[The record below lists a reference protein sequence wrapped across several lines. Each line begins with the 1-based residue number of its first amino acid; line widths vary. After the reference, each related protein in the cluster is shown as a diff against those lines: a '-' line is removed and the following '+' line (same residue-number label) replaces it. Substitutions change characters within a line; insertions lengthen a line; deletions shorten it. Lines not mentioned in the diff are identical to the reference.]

1 MRTLVLFII
10 SLLLFFSCVTP
21 RKTHYF
27 QEPDDVIP
35 SYSEAIFP
43 SDYQIQFNDE
53 LYIRVLTLNPDSKR
67 IFNPQLSTTSSS
79 SSGNVTTSPIKGV
92 TSYTVYDDGTID
104 FPYLGAVSVANK
116 TTREIKVL
124 LEEKLS
130 EYVKD
135 CSVDVQLVNNYVNVL
150 TNTGASR
157 VQLVK
162 EHTNIFE
169 VLAMSHGLSS
179 YAKRSDVK
187 IVRETAQGS
196 TIYSFDL
203 RSKDIIHSDFYYV
216 KPNDVIYVPDFDGQF
231 FRLNNFMTVL
241 TTTTTTISFGFF
253 VWKLIDLWIPKQ

>member
-1 MRTLVLFII
+1 MRKFQFIILSTLV
-10 SLLLFFSCVTP
+10 FFSCVTP
-21 RKTHYF
+21 RKTHYL
-27 QEPDDVIP
+27 QEPDGVIP

-53 LYIRVLTLNPDSKR
+53 LNIRVLTLNPESKR
-67 IFNPQLSTTSSS
+67 IFNSQSSGS
-79 SSGNVTTSPIKGV
+79 SSGSSNVTTSPIKGV

-104 FPYLGAVSVANK
+104 FPYLGAVPVANK

-135 CSVDVQLVNNYVNVL
+135 CSVDVRLVNNYVNVL